1 MIHDEIR
8 RQQAKLKDM
17 TLKQKIGYVIYYYK
31 WHILIVSALII
42 FLISFIHGYVTQK
55 EEVFFMEVINS
66 SVPSTDDPDLISAFE
81 ATAEN
86 YDPARQKMTVDYSY
100 IDLVN
105 TDYLSMTNDQ
115 KVVAML
121 TAGTID
127 AMIAPPDVTDKY
139 IATECFCDL
148 REVLPKDLLDRLTDE
163 GYEFYYDKNSKEN
176 TSDASRVPIGV
187 IISNTPVIKSGYI
200 DNNGIHQMYYKATE
214 KSYPIYSVMFNSA
227 HQDRAVDYLY
237 YLLED
242 K

>member
-8 RQQAKLKDM
+8 KQQEKLKDM
-17 TLKQKIGYVIYYYK
+17 TIKEKIGYVIYYYK
-31 WHILIVSALII
+31 WHIIIVSALII

-55 EEVFFMEVINS
+55 EEAFFIEVINS
-66 SVPSTDDPDLISAFE
+66 SVPSTEYPDLISAFE
-81 ATAEN
+81 DTAEN
-86 YDPARQKMTVDYSY
+86 YDPARQKMTADYSY

-148 REVLPKDLLDRLTDE
+148 REVLPKDLLNRLSDE
-163 GYEFYYDKNSKEN
+163 GYEFYYDKSSKNN
-176 TSDASRVPIGV
+176 TSDESGVPIGV
-187 IISNTPVIKSGYI
+187 IISDTPVIKSGYI
-200 DNNGIHQMYYKATE
+200 DNNGIHQTYYTVTE
-214 KSYPIYSVMFNSA
+214 NSYPIYSVMFNSA
-227 HQDRAVDYLY
+227 HRDRAVDYLY
-237 YLLED
+237 YLLD
-242 K
+242 SK